1 MKSLYPIILLAI
13 LIPNISFAENESQ
26 HKQHT
31 KISGIEA
38 LSPALRDLLSQ
49 EMLAIQNGMQS
60 IIPAYVSGNWK
71 AIESTAEKI
80 KNSYL
85 LKQKLTTTQRHEL
98 HTLLPHDFI
107 KKDQQFHYQA
117 GMLQH
122 AAKHQKPELVNFYF
136 SKMTESCVSCH
147 TAFATHR
154 FPDLAVNK
162 KQQHQR

>member
-1 MKSLYPIILLAI
+1 MKHLYQIILLAI
-13 LIPNISFAENESQ
+13 LIPNISFAENEQS
-26 HKQHT
+26 HKQHLNT
-31 KISGIEA
+31 SGIEA

-85 LKQKLTTTQRHEL
+85 LKQNLSNAQRHEL
-98 HTLLPHDFI
+98 HTLLPHGFI

-122 AAKHQKPELVNFYF
+122 AAKHKKPELVNFYF
-136 SKMTESCVSCH
+136 SRMAESCVSCH
-147 TAFATHR
+147 TAFATHK
-154 FPDLAVNK
+154 FPNLAVTKK
-162 KQQHQR
+162 KQHQH